1 MFETHLGVPAVSLLT
16 CTPVYVPASPLSL
29 QVKIDEVDE
38 KWSGSIHI
46 GLTTLLPSDAT
57 CMATGLPSSLLELR
71 SKVTWLVT
79 GSEVRRN
86 GVLQKQNYGCSLERL
101 GVSGG
106 GSLQA
111 KTR

>member
-1 MFETHLGVPAVSLLT
+1 MP
-16 CTPVYVPASPLSL
+16 P

-38 KWSGSIHI
+38 KWSGSVHV
-46 GLTTLLPSDAT
+46 GLTTLLPSDAS

-86 GVLQKQNYGCSLERL
+86 GILQKQNYGCSLERL
-101 GVSGG
+101 GVSWGV
-106 GSLQA
+106 LQGKA
-111 KTR
+111 G